1 MYYNVIATYNING
14 KPSECLAMH
23 DNKQAVF
30 LTREE
35 AEKRLAEVKAQGYK
49 AHIEE
54 QKKGSGWWDDNNWL
68 G

>member
-1 MYYNVIATYNING
+1 MYYNVIANYEGIG
-14 KPSECLAMH
+14 ECLAMH

-30 LTREE
+30 LTREA
-35 AEKRLAEVKAQGYK
+35 AEKRLAEVKAQGYE

-54 QKKGSGWWDDNNWL
+54 QKKGSGWWDDNNWI